1 MEAETSIVVAE
12 KAEVPALVTEQ
23 PALPV
28 VDAGDTVIVVPK
40 TEAEEEK
47 RIAVP
52 IPVATDIVVVARNSA
67 EMAQARTRL
76 VAWATDKVAEEKALL
91 KGAEEKFELAKKM
104 HQARAGYA
112 KIVAEHREGVVFY
125 EKVKVALEHGYC
137 IVPNFP
143 IELLAVRTNAVEP
156 DYAESLNNWT
166 ASFDVD
172 PMRLPAG
179 MGNYVGPAAKVSTK
193 KRTDLDKDGKPVIK
207 TVRYTSGF
215 RPVTFPAR
223 LAKMEILEDLGRAQR
238 VKVFDSIGMLPKV
251 RRNPPDP
258 MLIGQI
264 HQRLGPY
271 STKTISFMIAWW
283 IDTASL

>member
-12 KAEVPALVTEQ
+12 KPEVPIVA
-23 PALPV
+23 
-28 VDAGDTVIVVPK
+28 DTDTIIMVPK
-40 TEAEEEK
+40 TDTEAEK

-76 VAWATDKVAEEKALL
+76 VAWATDKVAEEKTLL
-91 KGAEEKFELAKKM
+91 KDAEEKFELAKKM

-112 KIVAEHREGVVFY
+112 KIVAEHREGVTFY

-143 IELLAVRTNAVEP
+143 VELLAVRTTDVEP
-156 DYAESLNNWT
+156 DYAESLNRWT
-166 ASFDVD
+166 SAFDVE

-179 MGNYVGPAAKVSTK
+179 MGHYVGPNAKVSSK
-193 KRTDLDKDGKPVIK
+193 KRTDIGKDNKPVIQ
-207 TVRYTSGF
+207 TVHYTSGF

-251 RRNPPDP
+251 KRNPPDP

>member
-12 KAEVPALVTEQ
+12 QSE
-23 PALPV
+23 LPV
-28 VDAGDTVIVVPK
+28 VDATDTTIVVPK
-40 TEAEEEK
+40 TDTEPALTIK
-47 RIAVP
+47 VP
-52 IPVATDIVVVARNSA
+52 IPVATDIVVVARSSA

-76 VAWATDKVAEEKALL
+76 VAWATDKVAEEKAALVE
-91 KGAEEKFELAKKM
+91 AEAKFELAKKM

-143 IELLAVRTNAVEP
+143 VELLAVRTTDVEP
-156 DYAESLNNWT
+156 DYAESLNRWT
-166 ASFDVD
+166 ASFEVE

-179 MGNYVGPAAKVSTK
+179 MGHYVGPTATVGSK
-193 KRTDLDKDGKPVIK
+193 KRTDLDKDNKPVVK
-207 TVRYTSGF
+207 TVHYTKGF

-251 RRNPPDP
+251 KRNPPDP

>member
-12 KAEVPALVTEQ
+12 Q
-23 PALPV
+23 PALSV
-28 VDAGDTVIVVPK
+28 VDASDTTIVVPK
-40 TEAEEEK
+40 TDTEPEHTI
-47 RIAVP
+47 RVP
-52 IPVATDIVVVARNSA
+52 LPVAMDIVVVARNSA
-67 EMAQARTRL
+67 EMAQAQCKL
-76 VAWATDKVAEEKALL
+76 VAWATTKIEAEKALL
-91 KGAEEKFELAKKM
+91 KDAEDRSELAKKM

-143 IELLAVRTNAVEP
+143 VEILAVRTTDVEP
-156 DYAESLNNWT
+156 DYAENLNRWT
-166 ASFDVD
+166 NAFDVD

-179 MGNYVGPAAKVSTK
+179 MGHYVGPLTKVSTT
-193 KRTDLDKDGKPVIK
+193 KRTSLDKDNKPVVKKIH
-207 TVRYTSGF
+207 YTDGF

-223 LAKMEILEDLGRAQR
+223 LAKMEILEDLSRAQK
-238 VKVFDSIGMLPKV
+238 VKVFDAIGILPKV
-251 RRNPPDP
+251 TRRPADP

-264 HQRLGPY
+264 YQRLGPY

-283 IDTASL
+283 IDTAAL